1 MILIQASSKEKGG
14 SCLKVK
20 PTDCFQKGAG
30 DFIRGV
36 LNQVKSSRSLYIP
49 NFEHSAFLK
58 ISLLLLLSSFLC
70 EPSISFACFCWLF
83 LVIHSLNS
91 LQLIF
96 THTSTTMGILLAK
109 LWNLFG
115 NEGNNIN
122 KLYLIVNCNKAFILT
137 QLIVFNVLTPNVDN
151 FH

>member
-1 MILIQASSKEKGG
+1 
-14 SCLKVK
+14 
-20 PTDCFQKGAG
+20 
-30 DFIRGV
+30 
-36 LNQVKSSRSLYIP
+36 
-49 NFEHSAFLK
+49 
-58 ISLLLLLSSFLC
+58 
-70 EPSISFACFCWLF
+70 
-83 LVIHSLNS
+83 
-91 LQLIF
+91 
-96 THTSTTMGILLAK
+96 MGILLAK